1 MIKLL
6 GAEWFGG
13 TCMINIV
20 KLPSSLLLAMTIFCG
35 FMIADGRDAFAA
47 TTTITCD
54 VSATITSEDSH
65 VFYDDSA
72 GTCVAVD
79 GSGVS
84 NDLRDIVFEVNNTN
98 LSNEQFKIG
107 TGSSITAHRG
117 CSIGTFNAA
126 AGNACA
132 SDRTPSSGVRNETAT
147 VTIDGENGATIRM
160 TVNYTLE
167 YSKAASFQSASVT
180 ITTADAASSSGSAAA
195 ALRAVQGS
203 VTRSQSVILGQNF
216 GARVANATTGPDL
229 GTVPDTVA
237 PTQQFGFASVGLL
250 DDPMGRKTRTEGT
263 TLSGLAMLASFDT
276 SRVLAAAQTADSPTD
291 GPEQRTLLTRE
302 SPITIWGHGS
312 FTDIENTRNQT
323 GEDSRYDGSVWGYN
337 LGADYRFSPALVA
350 GMSVGYAQT
359 DIATT
364 FEAGTYDEDTWNL
377 SPYVIYRP
385 SDMLTFS
392 AIGGYAFG
400 DVARSRNGT
409 VTGNTDSQTW
419 YLQVDVRQTFQPI
432 ADSPLRVTGGLGALT
447 SRNTLD
453 AYTESDGNRVAESS
467 VNTVQ
472 LKPNA
477 ELAYSFQ
484 ISQTSLTPYVKAGYI
499 HDFTDQTNN
508 DAGAFDLGG
517 GLRFASGGTG
527 LSGSIEGSRMV
538 GRDDYQEYTLS
549 GLVAYGISFTGR
561 DGNFAGT
568 ASPYVGTSLSDSGTP
583 AISAGATLTD
593 IDERFSSKLSLSGDP
608 GARRANMLIT
618 IDLKF

>member
-1 MIKLL
+1 
-6 GAEWFGG
+6 
-13 TCMINIV
+13 MINIV
-20 KLPSSLLLAMTIFCG
+20 KLPSSLLLAMIFFCG

-54 VSATITSEDSH
+54 VSAATAVVNAYVI
-65 VFYDDSA
+65 YDDSA
-72 GTCVAVD
+72 ARCDAASGTNFSTA
-79 GSGVS
+79 
-84 NDLRDIVFEVNNTN
+84 LRDIVFQVQNSN
-98 LSNEQFKIG
+98 LSAEQFRIG
-107 TGSSITAHRG
+107 TGGSSDDTAHRG
-117 CSIGTFNAA
+117 CRIGAYNAPAGAHCTSDRLNAA
-126 AGNACA
+126 
-132 SDRTPSSGVRNETAT
+132 NETAT
-147 VTIDGENGATIRM
+147 VTIDGENGATIQM
-160 TVNYTLE
+160 TVSYTLVVGGGTT
-167 YSKAASFQSASVT
+167 FHSASVT
-180 ITTADAASSSGSAAA
+180 ITTVDAASSGGSAA

-203 VTRSQSVILGQNF
+203 VTRSQSVIIGQNF
-216 GARVANATTGPDL
+216 GSRVANATTGPDI
-229 GTVPDTVA
+229 GTVTDTAA
-237 PTQQFGFASVGLL
+237 PTQQFGFASSSLL

-276 SRVLAAAQTADSPTD
+276 SRVLSAAQTADSPTD
-291 GPEQRTLLTRE
+291 GPEQRTLLSRE

-312 FTDIENTRNQT
+312 FTDIENTRNRT
-323 GEDSRYDGSVWGYN
+323 GDDSRYDGSVWGYN
-337 LGADYRFSPALVA
+337 LGADYRFSPSLVA

-359 DIATT
+359 DITTT
-364 FEAGTYDEDTWNL
+364 FDGGTYDEDTWNL

-400 DVARSRNGT
+400 DVARSRNST

-419 YLQVDVRQTFQPI
+419 YLQVDARQTFQPI
-432 ADSPLRVTGGLGALT
+432 EDRPFRVTGGLGALT

-453 AYTESDGNRVAESS
+453 AYVESDGNRVEESS

-484 ISQTSLTPYVKAGYI
+484 ISETSLTPYVKAGYI
-499 HDFTDQTNN
+499 HDFADQTNG

-538 GRDDYQEYTLS
+538 GRDDYREYTLS
-549 GLVAYGISFTGR
+549 GLVAYGISFSGR

-568 ASPYVGTSLSDSGTP
+568 ASPYVRTSLSDSGTP
-583 AISAGATLTD
+583 EISAGATLTD
-593 IDERFSSKLSLSGDP
+593 IDERFSSKLNVTGDP
-608 GARRANMLIT
+608 ATRRANMLVT
-618 IDLKF
+618 LDLKF

>member
-1 MIKLL
+1 
-6 GAEWFGG
+6 
-13 TCMINIV
+13 MINIA
-20 KLPSSLLLAMTIFCG
+20 KLLSSLLLAMTIFCG

-47 TTTITCD
+47 TTTISCTNLGANA
-54 VSATITSEDSH
+54 SISH

-72 GTCVAVD
+72 GTCAAVN
-79 GSGVS
+79 GSGS
-84 NDLRDIVFEVNNTN
+84 INDLRDIVFQV
-98 LSNEQFKIG
+98 SNQPLAVEQFKIG
-107 TGSSITAHRG
+107 TGSGSSDLAHRG
-117 CSIGTFNAA
+117 CSMGGFNAA
-126 AGNACA
+126 AGANCADDRKNA
-132 SDRTPSSGVRNETAT
+132 TNETAT

-160 TVNYTLE
+160 TVNYTLVV
-167 YSKAASFQSASVT
+167 SGNATFHSASVT
-180 ITTADAASSSGSAAA
+180 ITTADAASSGSSAA

-216 GARVANATTGPDL
+216 GARVANATTSPDL
-229 GTVPDTVA
+229 GTVTDTAA
-237 PTQQFGFASVGLL
+237 PTQQFGFASSSLL
-250 DDPMGRKTRTEGT
+250 DDPMGKKTRTEGT

-291 GPEQRTLLTRE
+291 GAEQRTLLSRE

-312 FTDIENTRNQT
+312 FTDIENTRNRT
-323 GEDSRYDGSVWGYN
+323 GDDSRYDGSVWGYN

-359 DIATT
+359 DITTT
-364 FEAGTYDEDTWNL
+364 FDGGTYDEDTWNL

-385 SDMLTFS
+385 SDTLTFS

-400 DVARSRNGT
+400 DVARSRNST

-419 YLQVDVRQTFQPI
+419 YLQVDARQTFQPI
-432 ADSPLRVTGGLGALT
+432 EDRPFRVTGGLGALT

-484 ISQTSLTPYVKAGYI
+484 ISQTSLTPYVKAGYL
-499 HDFTDQTNN
+499 HDFADQTNG

-527 LSGSIEGSRMV
+527 LSGSIEGTRMV
-538 GRDDYQEYTLS
+538 GRDDYHEYTLS

-568 ASPYVGTSLSDSGTP
+568 ASPYVRTSLSDSGTP
-583 AISAGATLTD
+583 EISAGATLTD
-593 IDERFSSKLSLSGDP
+593 IDERFSSKLNVTGDP
-608 GARRANMLIT
+608 ATRRANMLIT
-618 IDLKF
+618 LDLKF

>member
-1 MIKLL
+1 
-6 GAEWFGG
+6 
-13 TCMINIV
+13 MINIV
-20 KLPSSLLLAMTIFCG
+20 KLPSSLLLVMTIVCG

-47 TTTITCD
+47 TTTITCTNLGTKA
-54 VSATITSEDSH
+54 SISY

-72 GTCVAVD
+72 GTCAAVN
-79 GSGVS
+79 GSGSS
-84 NDLRDIVFEVNNTN
+84 NDLRDIVFEVDNTN
-98 LSNEQFKIG
+98 LVDEKFKIG
-107 TGSSITAHRG
+107 TGSGSSSSAHRG
-117 CSIGTFNAA
+117 CSMGGFNAT
-126 AGNACA
+126 AGNPCQ
-132 SDRTPSSGVRNETAT
+132 SDRSTNTNETAT

-160 TVNYTLE
+160 TVNYTLPLGGN
-167 YSKAASFQSASVT
+167 ATFHSASVT
-180 ITTADAASSSGSAAA
+180 ITTADSASSGSAAA

-216 GARVANATTGPDL
+216 GARVANATTGRDL

-291 GPEQRTLLTRE
+291 GAEQRTLLSRE

-312 FTDIENTRNQT
+312 FTDVENTRNRT

-337 LGADYRFSPALVA
+337 LGADYRFSPALVT

-359 DIATT
+359 DITTT
-364 FEAGTYDEDTWNL
+364 FDSGTYDEDTWNL

-419 YLQVDVRQTFQPI
+419 YLQVDARQTFQPI
-432 ADSPLRVTGGLGALT
+432 ADSPFRVTGGLGALT
-447 SRNTLD
+447 SRNTLS

-477 ELAYSFQ
+477 ELAYAFQ

-499 HDFTDQTNN
+499 HDFTDQTNG

-517 GLRFASGGTG
+517 GVRFASGGTG
-527 LSGSIEGSRMV
+527 LSGSIEGTRMV
-538 GRDDYQEYTLS
+538 GRDDYREYTLS
-549 GLVAYGISFTGR
+549 GLVAYGISFSGR

-583 AISAGATLTD
+583 EISAGATLTD
-593 IDERFSSKLSLSGDP
+593 IDERFSSKLNFSGDP
-608 GARRANMLIT
+608 ATRSADILIT

>member
-1 MIKLL
+1 
-6 GAEWFGG
+6 
-13 TCMINIV
+13 MINIA

-35 FMIADGRDAFAA
+35 FMIGDGRDAFAA
-47 TTTITCD
+47 TTTITCTNLAAAN
-54 VSATITSEDSH
+54 ATTSH
-65 VFYDDSA
+65 VAYDDSD
-72 GTCVAVD
+72 GTCVAANN
-79 GSGVS
+79 SFSS
-84 NDLRDIVFEVNNTN
+84 NALRDIVFEASTN
-98 LSNEQFKIG
+98 ANPEQFKIG
-107 TGSSITAHRG
+107 TGAAASNTAHRG

-126 AGNACA
+126 AGVSCSVN
-132 SDRTPSSGVRNETAT
+132 RGFNVNETAT

-160 TVNYTLE
+160 TVNYAISAGGLSLT
-167 YSKAASFQSASVT
+167 YSSASVT
-180 ITTADAASSSGSAAA
+180 IRTADEVSSGSSAA
-195 ALRAVQGS
+195 ALRALQGS
-203 VTRSQSVILGQNF
+203 VTRSQSLIIGQNF
-216 GARVANATTGPDL
+216 GSRVANVSAGPDL
-229 GTVPDTVA
+229 GTVPDTTT
-237 PTQQFGFASVGLL
+237 PTQQFGFASSSLL
-250 DDPMGRKTRTEGT
+250 DDPMDKKTRTEGT
-263 TLSGLAMLASFDT
+263 TLGGLAMLASFDT
-276 SRVLAAAQTADSPTD
+276 SRLAAAQAADSPTD
-291 GPEQRTLLTRE
+291 GPEQRTLLSRE

-312 FTDIENTRNQT
+312 FTDIENIRNRT

-359 DIATT
+359 DITTT
-364 FEAGTYDEDTWNL
+364 FESGTYEEDTWNL

-392 AIGGYAFG
+392 AIAGYAFG
-400 DVARSRNGT
+400 DVARSRNST

-419 YLQVDVRQTFQPI
+419 YLQVDARQTFQPI
-432 ADSPLRVTGGLGALT
+432 ADSPFRVTGGLGALT
-447 SRNTLD
+447 SRNTLA
-453 AYTESDGNRVAESS
+453 AYTESDGSRVAESS

-499 HDFTDQTNN
+499 HDFTDQTNG

-538 GRDDYQEYTLS
+538 GREDYREYTLS

-561 DGNFAGT
+561 DGNFAVT

-583 AISAGATLTD
+583 EISAGAMLAD
-593 IDERFSSKLSLSGDP
+593 IDDRFSSKLSLSGDP
-608 GARRANMLIT
+608 AAQRADVMIT
-618 IDLKF
+618 LDLKF

>member
-1 MIKLL
+1 MVKLL

-35 FMIADGRDAFAA
+35 FMTGDGRDAFAA
-47 TTTITCD
+47 TTTITCTNLAAANA
-54 VSATITSEDSH
+54 STSH
-65 VFYDDSA
+65 VAYDDSV
-72 GTCVAVD
+72 GTCAAVN
-79 GSGVS
+79 GSGSS
-84 NDLRDIVFEVNNTN
+84 NALRDIVFEVNNSN

-107 TGSSITAHRG
+107 TGSSNTAHRG

-126 AGNACA
+126 AGDAC
-132 SDRTPSSGVRNETAT
+132 STDRTNATNETAT

-160 TVNYTLE
+160 TVNYTLVVGG
-167 YSKAASFQSASVT
+167 ATTFHSASVT
-180 ITTADAASSSGSAAA
+180 ITTADAASSDSSAA
-195 ALRAVQGS
+195 ALRALQGS
-203 VTRSQSVILGQNF
+203 ATRAQSVILGQNF
-216 GARVANATTGPDL
+216 GARVANMAAGPSV
-229 GTVPDTVA
+229 GTVPANATS
-237 PTQQFGFASVGLL
+237 TQQFGFASAGLL
-250 DDPMGRKTRTEGT
+250 DDPMDKKTRTEGT
-263 TLSGLAMLASFDT
+263 TLGGLAVLASFDT
-276 SRVLAAAQTADSPTD
+276 SRVLAAAQNADSATD
-291 GPEQRTLLTRE
+291 GAEQRTLLSRE

-312 FTDIENTRNQT
+312 FTDIENTRNRT

-337 LGADYRFSPALVA
+337 VGADYRFSPALVA

-359 DIATT
+359 DITTT
-364 FEAGTYDEDTWNL
+364 FDSGTYEEDTWNL

-392 AIGGYAFG
+392 AIAGYAFG
-400 DVARSRNGT
+400 DVARSRNST

-419 YLQVDVRQTFQPI
+419 YLQVDARQTFQPI
-432 ADSPLRVTGGLGALT
+432 ADSPFRVTGGLGALT
-447 SRNTLD
+447 SRNTLA
-453 AYTESDGNRVAESS
+453 AYTESDGSRVAESS

-484 ISQTSLTPYVKAGYI
+484 ISETSLTPYVKAGYI
-499 HDFTDQTNN
+499 HDFTDQTNG

-517 GLRFASGGTG
+517 GVRFASGGTG

-538 GRDDYQEYTLS
+538 GRDDYSEYTLS

-561 DGNFAGT
+561 DGSFAGT

-583 AISAGATLTD
+583 EISAGATLAD
-593 IDERFSSKLSLSGDP
+593 IDDRFSSKLSLSGDP
-608 GARRANMLIT
+608 AAQRADVMIT
-618 IDLKF
+618 LDLKF

>member
-1 MIKLL
+1 
-6 GAEWFGG
+6 
-13 TCMINIV
+13 MINIA

-35 FMIADGRDAFAA
+35 FMIGDGRDAFAA
-47 TTTITCD
+47 TTTIAC
-54 VSATITSEDSH
+54 TIPGSVNASISH
-65 VFYDDSA
+65 VAYDDSD
-72 GTCVAVD
+72 GTCVAANN
-79 GSGVS
+79 SFSS
-84 NDLRDIVFEVNNTN
+84 NALRDIVFEASTN
-98 LSNEQFKIG
+98 ANPEQFKIG
-107 TGSSITAHRG
+107 TGAAASNTAHRG

-126 AGNACA
+126 AGVSCSVN
-132 SDRTPSSGVRNETAT
+132 RGFNVNETAT

-160 TVNYTLE
+160 TVNYAISAGGLSLT
-167 YSKAASFQSASVT
+167 YSSASVT
-180 ITTADAASSSGSAAA
+180 ITTADEVSSGSSAA
-195 ALRAVQGS
+195 ALRALQGS
-203 VTRSQSVILGQNF
+203 VTRSQSLIIGQNF
-216 GARVANATTGPDL
+216 GSRVANVTAGPDL
-229 GTVPDTVA
+229 GTVPDTTT
-237 PTQQFGFASVGLL
+237 PTQQFGFASSSLL
-250 DDPMGRKTRTEGT
+250 DDPMDKKTRTEGT
-263 TLSGLAMLASFDT
+263 TLGGLAMLASFDT
-276 SRVLAAAQTADSPTD
+276 SRLAAAQAADSPTD
-291 GPEQRTLLTRE
+291 GPEQRTLLSRE

-312 FTDIENTRNQT
+312 FTDIENTRNRA

-337 LGADYRFSPALVA
+337 VGADYRFSPALVA

-359 DIATT
+359 DITTT
-364 FEAGTYDEDTWNL
+364 FENGTYEEDTWNL

-392 AIGGYAFG
+392 AIAGYAFG
-400 DVARSRNGT
+400 DVARSRNST

-419 YLQVDVRQTFQPI
+419 YLQLDARQTFQPI
-432 ADSPLRVTGGLGALT
+432 ADSPFRVTGGLGALT

-453 AYTESDGNRVAESS
+453 AYTESDGSRVAESS

-499 HDFTDQTNN
+499 HDFTDQTNG

-538 GRDDYQEYTLS
+538 GREDYREYTLS

-561 DGNFAGT
+561 DGNFAVT

-583 AISAGATLTD
+583 EISAGAMLAD
-593 IDERFSSKLSLSGDP
+593 IDDRFSSRLSLSGDP
-608 GARRANMLIT
+608 GAQRADVMIT
-618 IDLKF
+618 LDLKF

>member
-1 MIKLL
+1 
-6 GAEWFGG
+6 
-13 TCMINIV
+13 MINIV

-47 TTTITCD
+47 TTTITC
-54 VSATITSEDSH
+54 TNLGTKTSNSH

-72 GTCVAVD
+72 GTCAAAN
-79 GSGVS
+79 GTNSS

-98 LSNEQFKIG
+98 LVDEQFKIG
-107 TGSSITAHRG
+107 TGSGSSSSAHRG
-117 CSIGTFNAA
+117 CSMGGFNAA
-126 AGNACA
+126 AGNPCQ
-132 SDRTPSSGVRNETAT
+132 SDRANATNETAT

-160 TVNYTLE
+160 TVNYTLVV
-167 YSKAASFQSASVT
+167 SGNATFNSASVT
-180 ITTADAASSSGSAAA
+180 ITTADAASSGSSAT

-216 GARVANATTGPDL
+216 GARVANATNGPDL
-229 GTVPDTVA
+229 GTVPDTAA
-237 PTQQFGFASVGLL
+237 PTQQFGFASAGLL

-276 SRVLAAAQTADSPTD
+276 SRVLATAQTANSPTD
-291 GPEQRTLLTRE
+291 GAEQRTLLSRE

-312 FTDIENTRNQT
+312 FTDIENTRNRT

-359 DIATT
+359 DITTT
-364 FEAGTYDEDTWNL
+364 FDSGTYDEDTWNL

-400 DVARSRNGT
+400 NVARSRNGT
-409 VTGNTDSQTW
+409 VTGNTDSQSW
-419 YLQVDVRQTFQPI
+419 YLQVDARQTFQPI
-432 ADSPLRVTGGLGALT
+432 ADSPFRVTGGLGALT
-447 SRNTLD
+447 SRNTLA
-453 AYTESDGNRVAESS
+453 AYTESDGNRVEESS

-477 ELAYSFQ
+477 ELAYDFQ

-499 HDFTDQTNN
+499 HDFTDQTNG

-517 GLRFASGGTG
+517 GVRFASGGTG
-527 LSGSIEGSRMV
+527 LSGSLEGSRMV
-538 GRDDYQEYTLS
+538 GRDDYREYTLS

-561 DGNFAGT
+561 DGSFAGT

-583 AISAGATLTD
+583 EISAGATLTD
-593 IDERFSSKLSLSGDP
+593 IDERFSSKLNFSGDP
-608 GARRANMLIT
+608 ATRSADILIT

>member
-1 MIKLL
+1 
-6 GAEWFGG
+6 
-13 TCMINIV
+13 MINIV
-20 KLPSSLLLAMTIFCG
+20 KLPSSLLLAMIIFCG

-47 TTTITCD
+47 TTTIPCTNLAAANAPI
-54 VSATITSEDSH
+54 SR

-72 GTCVAVD
+72 GTCVAVN
-79 GSGVS
+79 GSGSS
-84 NDLRDIVFEVNNTN
+84 NDSRDIVFEVNNNN
-98 LSNEQFKIG
+98 LVDEQFKIG
-107 TGSSITAHRG
+107 IGSGSNNTAHSG
-117 CSIGTFNAA
+117 CSMGGFNAA
-126 AGNACA
+126 AGTACQ
-132 SDRTPSSGVRNETAT
+132 SDRAGTDETAT

-160 TVNYTLE
+160 TVNYELTG
-167 YSKAASFQSASVT
+167 SGATGTVNFKSASVT
-180 ITTADAASSSGSAAA
+180 ITTVDAASSGNSAA

-216 GARVANATTGPDL
+216 GARVANATTGRDL
-229 GTVPDTVA
+229 GTVTDTAA
-237 PTQQFGFASVGLL
+237 PTQQFGFASSSLL
-250 DDPMGRKTRTEGT
+250 DDPMGRKARTEGT

-291 GPEQRTLLTRE
+291 GPEQRTLLSRE

-312 FTDIENTRNQT
+312 FTDIENTRNRT

-359 DIATT
+359 DITTT
-364 FEAGTYDEDTWNL
+364 FDGGTYDEDTWNL

-385 SDMLTFS
+385 SDTLTFS

-400 DVARSRNGT
+400 DVARSRNST

-419 YLQVDVRQTFQPI
+419 YLQVDARQTFQPI
-432 ADSPLRVTGGLGALT
+432 EDRPFRVTGGLGALT

-499 HDFTDQTNN
+499 HDFADQTNG

-527 LSGSIEGSRMV
+527 LSGSIEGTRMV
-538 GRDDYQEYTLS
+538 GRDDYREYTLS

-568 ASPYVGTSLSDSGTP
+568 ASPYVRTSLSDSGTP
-583 AISAGATLTD
+583 EISAGATLTD
-593 IDERFSSKLSLSGDP
+593 IDERFSSKLNVTGDP
-608 GARRANMLIT
+608 ATRRANMLIT
-618 IDLKF
+618 LDLKF

>member
-1 MIKLL
+1 
-6 GAEWFGG
+6 
-13 TCMINIV
+13 MINIV
-20 KLPSSLLLAMTIFCG
+20 KLPSSLLLVMTIVCG

-47 TTTITCD
+47 TTTITC
-54 VSATITSEDSH
+54 TNLGTKTSNSH

-72 GTCVAVD
+72 GSCVAAD
-79 GSGVS
+79 NSFSS
-84 NDLRDIVFEVNNTN
+84 NDLRDIVFEVDNTA
-98 LSNEQFKIG
+98 LTDEQFKIG
-107 TGSSITAHRG
+107 TGSGSSSSAHRG
-117 CSIGTFNAA
+117 CSMGGFNAT
-126 AGNACA
+126 AGNSCQ
-132 SDRTPSSGVRNETAT
+132 SDRSTNTNETAT

-160 TVNYTLE
+160 TVNYTLPLGGN
-167 YSKAASFQSASVT
+167 ATFHSASVT
-180 ITTADAASSSGSAAA
+180 ITTADSASSGSSAA

-291 GPEQRTLLTRE
+291 GPEQRTLLSRE

-312 FTDIENTRNQT
+312 FTDVENTRNRT

-359 DIATT
+359 DITTT
-364 FEAGTYDEDTWNL
+364 FDSGTYDEDTWNL

-392 AIGGYAFG
+392 AIAGYAFG

-419 YLQVDVRQTFQPI
+419 YLQVDARQTFQPI
-432 ADSPLRVTGGLGALT
+432 TDRPFRVTGGLGALT

-453 AYTESDGNRVAESS
+453 AYTESDGNRVEESA

-484 ISQTSLTPYVKAGYI
+484 ISQTSLTPYVNAGYI
-499 HDFTDQTNN
+499 HDFTDQTNS
-508 DAGAFDLGG
+508 DAGAFELGG
-517 GLRFASGGTG
+517 GVRFASGGTG

-538 GRDDYQEYTLS
+538 GRDDYREYTLS

-608 GARRANMLIT
+608 ATRRANMLIT

>member
-1 MIKLL
+1 
-6 GAEWFGG
+6 
-13 TCMINIV
+13 MINIA
-20 KLPSSLLLAMTIFCG
+20 KLPSSLLLATIIFCG
-35 FMIADGRDAFAA
+35 FMIGDGRDAFAV
-47 TTTITCD
+47 TTTITCTNL
-54 VSATITSEDSH
+54 AGANAAIAH
-65 VFYDDSA
+65 VTYDDSA
-72 GTCVAVD
+72 GTCAAGN
-79 GSGVS
+79 GSDSS
-84 NDLRDIVFEVNNTN
+84 NALRDIVFESNLNTVAM
-98 LSNEQFKIG
+98 LFRIG
-107 TGSSITAHRG
+107 TGAAASNTAHRG
-117 CSIGTFNAA
+117 CRIEEFNAA
-126 AGNACA
+126 AGVAC
-132 SDRTPSSGVRNETAT
+132 SSTRSFNVTETAT

-160 TVNYTLE
+160 TVNYAISAGGLSLT
-167 YSKAASFQSASVT
+167 YSSASVT
-180 ITTADAASSSGSAAA
+180 ITTVDAASSGSSTA

-216 GARVANATTGPDL
+216 GARVANVSAGPDL
-229 GTVPDTVA
+229 GTVPDTT
-237 PTQQFGFASVGLL
+237 TQTQKFGFASAGLL
-250 DDPMGRKTRTEGT
+250 DDPMAKKTRTEST
-263 TLSGLAMLASFDT
+263 TLGGLAVLASFDT
-276 SRVLAAAQTADSPTD
+276 SRVLAAAQTADSATD
-291 GPEQRTLLTRE
+291 GPEQRTLLSRE

-312 FTDIENTRNQT
+312 FTDIENTRNRT

-359 DIATT
+359 DITTT
-364 FEAGTYDEDTWNL
+364 FDGGTYDEDTWNL

-392 AIGGYAFG
+392 AIAGYAFG
-400 DVARSRNGT
+400 AVARSRNST

-419 YLQVDVRQTFQPI
+419 YLQVDARQTFQPI
-432 ADSPLRVTGGLGALT
+432 ADRPFRVTGGLGVLT

-453 AYTESDGNRVAESS
+453 AYTESDGSEVAESS

-499 HDFTDQTNN
+499 HDFTDQTNG

-527 LSGSIEGSRMV
+527 LSGSIEGTRMV
-538 GRDDYQEYTLS
+538 GRDDYSEYTLS

-568 ASPYVGTSLSDSGTP
+568 ASPYVRTSLSDSGTP
-583 AISAGATLTD
+583 EISAGATLTD
-593 IDERFSSKLSLSGDP
+593 LDERFSSKLNVTGDP
-608 GARRANMLIT
+608 ATRSADILIT
-618 IDLKF
+618 LDLKF

>member
-1 MIKLL
+1 MVKLL

-35 FMIADGRDAFAA
+35 FMTGDGRDAFAA
-47 TTTITCD
+47 TTTITCTNLAAANA
-54 VSATITSEDSH
+54 STSH
-65 VFYDDSA
+65 VAYDDSV
-72 GTCVAVD
+72 GTCAAVN
-79 GSGVS
+79 GSGSS
-84 NDLRDIVFEVNNTN
+84 NALRDIVFEVNNSN

-107 TGSSITAHRG
+107 TGSSNTAHRG

-126 AGNACA
+126 AGDACSTDRANA
-132 SDRTPSSGVRNETAT
+132 TNETAT

-160 TVNYTLE
+160 TVNYTLVVGG
-167 YSKAASFQSASVT
+167 ATTFNSASVT
-180 ITTADAASSSGSAAA
+180 ITTADAASSDSSAA
-195 ALRAVQGS
+195 ALRALQGS
-203 VTRSQSVILGQNF
+203 ATRAQSVIIGQNF
-216 GARVANATTGPDL
+216 GSRVANVTAGPDI
-229 GTVPDTVA
+229 GTVPDTAA
-237 PTQQFGFASVGLL
+237 PTQQFGFASSCLL
-250 DDPMGRKTRTEGT
+250 DDPMVKKTRTEGT
-263 TLSGLAMLASFDT
+263 TLGGLAMLASFDT
-276 SRVLAAAQTADSPTD
+276 SRVLAAAQNADSATD
-291 GPEQRTLLTRE
+291 GAEQRTLLSRE

-312 FTDIENTRNQT
+312 FTDIENTRNRT

-337 LGADYRFSPALVA
+337 VGADYRFSPALVA

-359 DIATT
+359 DITTT
-364 FEAGTYDEDTWNL
+364 FDSGTYEEDTWNL

-392 AIGGYAFG
+392 AIAGYAFG
-400 DVARSRNGT
+400 DVARSRNST

-419 YLQVDVRQTFQPI
+419 YLQVDARQTFQPI
-432 ADSPLRVTGGLGALT
+432 ADSPFRVTGGLGALT
-447 SRNTLD
+447 SRNTLA
-453 AYTESDGNRVAESS
+453 AYTESDGSRVAESS

-484 ISQTSLTPYVKAGYI
+484 ISETSLTPYVKAGYI
-499 HDFTDQTNN
+499 HDFTDQTNG

-517 GLRFASGGTG
+517 GVRFASGGTG

-538 GRDDYQEYTLS
+538 GRDDYSEYTLS

-561 DGNFAGT
+561 DGSFAGT

-583 AISAGATLTD
+583 EISAGATLAD
-593 IDERFSSKLSLSGDP
+593 IDDRFSSKLSLSGDP
-608 GARRANMLIT
+608 AAQRADVMIT
-618 IDLKF
+618 LDLKF